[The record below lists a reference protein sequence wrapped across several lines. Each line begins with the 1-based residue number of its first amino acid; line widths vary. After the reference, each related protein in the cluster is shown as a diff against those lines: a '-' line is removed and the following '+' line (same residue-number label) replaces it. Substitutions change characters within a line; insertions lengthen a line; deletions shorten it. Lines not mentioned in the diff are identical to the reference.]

1 MKLLE
6 KFKSTKT
13 DKHIMIAVAAPHD
26 VETLTTLQKAKE
38 LDIIDGGFLCGDESI
53 ITKEIQDNNLNLDGF
68 KIVHSTDL
76 PEAANNVGKLIMDGE
91 AHFPMK
97 GLIDTSIFLKAMLN
111 KDFGLRTGKLL
122 SHVMLLHRESD
133 DLIYISTDAG
143 MNIAPTVEQKADII
157 RNAVEMAHA
166 IGIESPVVAPLTA
179 KEKVYDKM
187 PATVDADQLRK
198 MNEAGEI
205 TGCRVSGPLQFD
217 NAISVESAKMKGVKD
232 ELAGHADIL
241 LSPDIEAGNIFSK
254 ALTYLADFIGYGL
267 IMGAKVPMVVVSRSD
282 GEIEKLGSI
291 YLARLIHEK
300 ESNNA

>member
-6 KFKSTKT
+6 KFKSTNSNTKI
-13 DKHIMIAVAAPHD
+13 KMAVAAPHD
-26 VETLTTLQKAKE
+26 EETIMTLKKAME
-38 LDIIDGGFLCGDESI
+38 LNIIDGGYLCGDEQKI
-53 ITKEIQDNNLNLDGF
+53 IETMTACNVTLDQFEI
-68 KIVHSTDL
+68 IHSDDL
-76 PEAANNVGKLIMDGE
+76 KTAANNVGELIMQGK

-133 DLIYISTDAG
+133 DLMYISTDAG
-143 MNIAPTVEQKADII
+143 MNIAPDVEQKADII
-157 RNAVEMAHA
+157 RNATELAHA
-166 IGIESPVVAPLTA
+166 IGIMNPIVAPLTA

-187 PATVDADQLRK
+187 PATLDADQLRK
-198 MNEAGEI
+198 MNENGEI

-217 NAISVESAKMKGVKD
+217 NAISVESAQLKGLKN
-232 ELAGHADIL
+232 ELAGRADIL
-241 LSPDIEAGNIFSK
+241 LAPDIEAGNIFSK
-254 ALTYLADFIGYGL
+254 ALTYLGNFIGYGL

-300 ESNNA
+300 ELNNA